1 MYAGDFKSAEAR
13 ARELL
18 ELDSTHYMAW
28 LPIAIG
34 ALAIGDVE
42 QATLNYEA
50 MAELGA
56 RGASLANLGLAD
68 IRLYRGEFS
77 AAVNLL
83 RSGLADDTESDN
95 REAIATKT
103 IVLAQA
109 LADLGDEHASRQ
121 AIEDALAVRGGLSR
135 QVPAALLYLQL
146 GDVDAATAIATGLS
160 EQLQPQSRAYANMIL
175 GIIESQAGRHVTALE
190 HLQEAVELSDFWL
203 VRFYLGQAY
212 LAAGAAVEAN
222 DEFMLCEQRR
232 GEASAIFLN
241 DLPTWRYM
249 ATLPYWLGRA
259 QEAIGMSHA
268 AADHYR
274 LFLSNYQGKTPLVE
288 DAAARVP

>member
-1 MYAGDFKSAEAR
+1 
-13 ARELL
+13 
-18 ELDSTHYMAW
+18 
-28 LPIAIG
+28 
-34 ALAIGDVE
+34 
-42 QATLNYEA
+42 
-50 MAELGA
+50 
-56 RGASLANLGLAD
+56 
-68 IRLYRGEFS
+68 
-77 AAVNLL
+77 
-83 RSGLADDTESDN
+83 
-95 REAIATKT
+95 
-103 IVLAQA
+103 
-109 LADLGDEHASRQ
+109 
-121 AIEDALAVRGGLSR
+121 
-135 QVPAALLYLQL
+135 
-146 GDVDAATAIATGLS
+146 
-160 EQLQPQSRAYANMIL
+160 MIL

-190 HLQEAVELSDFWL
+190 KLQEAVALSDFWL

-288 DAAARVP
+288 DAAARGH